1 MKSRRVLAAIGLF
14 VLAGMA
20 YAGVRYLPVGLTDAE
35 RYFDPV
41 GERRLQEDEVGQ
53 LEDVFD
59 EYRTLS
65 GTGDIFDGWNR
76 EQRLRWK
83 YAIAFAAY
91 GVPSTMLIAPERQR
105 ELQHLMFMMIQK
117 MKSRLVWGD
126 FTELGMGED
135 PISYQNIMYK
145 AHLNLMYGLYQ
156 LTTGDLRY
164 AREYTWL
171 TNQIVDEMRLHH
183 QGIYE
188 GATCEPDHWFV
199 ECNAISLL
207 SLYVYDRL
215 FGTHFT
221 ENEVEWT
228 LDFIEERMV
237 DPETGLFYRLY
248 HPSMDVVDRGL
259 LGYNNAWILTFLRP
273 LRPEWSER
281 LYPVWKEVFVSEYGP
296 YATVDGEK
304 DGTADATAHIFGMW
318 VAKEM
323 GDVDL
328 YDKLRNATDK
338 LIGLEHDAATGS
350 ISYDHEDAYGINGV
364 ILGTKVHSGWRT
376 VLDHDWGHG
385 GPVEVPDVS
394 GMVWTDL
401 LPTEVYDLD
410 PKRPLPEH
418 VEGRE
423 CPGCLWGD
431 VDPTRI
437 HDADA
442 EFGSAHVPRS

>member
-1 MKSRRVLAAIGLF
+1 
-14 VLAGMA
+14 
-20 YAGVRYLPVGLTDAE
+20 
-35 RYFDPV
+35 
-41 GERRLQEDEVGQ
+41 
-53 LEDVFD
+53 
-59 EYRTLS
+59 
-65 GTGDIFDGWNR
+65 
-76 EQRLRWK
+76 
-83 YAIAFAAY
+83 
-91 GVPSTMLIAPERQR
+91 
-105 ELQHLMFMMIQK
+105 
-117 MKSRLVWGD
+117 
-126 FTELGMGED
+126 
-135 PISYQNIMYK
+135 
-145 AHLNLMYGLYQ
+145 
-156 LTTGDLRY
+156 
-164 AREYTWL
+164 
-171 TNQIVDEMRLHH
+171 
-183 QGIYE
+183 
-188 GATCEPDHWFV
+188 
-199 ECNAISLL
+199 
-207 SLYVYDRL
+207 
-215 FGTHFT
+215 
-221 ENEVEWT
+221 
-228 LDFIEERMV
+228 
-237 DPETGLFYRLY
+237 
-248 HPSMDVVDRGL
+248 MDVVDRGL

-273 LRPEWSER
+273 IRPEWSER